1 MPAWADRSG
10 CAGQLFG
17 GFRPLFALCMA
28 LALSGP
34 AAAQTEAFDLVS
46 KTQFRVCAD
55 PANMPFSNK
64 DGQGFENKLAELF
77 AEKLGRELTYTW
89 FPQATGFVRQT
100 LRAGKC
106 DVIMGYAQGHELV
119 LNTNHYYVSSY
130 VLITPPGSD
139 LMDVDALSDPRL
151 QGRRLGVV
159 AGSPPATHL
168 ARNGLIGKSRPYP
181 LMVDRRHES
190 PAERMIEDLAAGEID
205 AAILWGP
212 IGGWF
217 AKELGADVHI
227 VPLLREET
235 APRMFF
241 RVTLGIRQGELAWKR
256 ELNSLIRRN
265 QAEIDMILASYGV
278 PIVETFGRAEGTE

>member
-1 MPAWADRSG
+1 MPAWAELG
-10 CAGQLFG
+10 AGGRGAVLAALIAV
-17 GFRPLFALCMA
+17 GFAW
-28 LALSGP
+28 P

-55 PANMPFSNK
+55 PANMPFSNRA
-64 DGQGFENKLAELF
+64 GEGFENKLAELF

-100 LRAGKC
+100 LRAGRC

-130 VLITPPGSD
+130 VLITAPGSP
-139 LMDVDALSDPRL
+139 LAEVDRLSDPRL
-151 QGRRLGVV
+151 ADSRLGVV

-168 ARNGLIGKSRPYP
+168 ARNGLIGKARPYP

-217 AKELGADVHI
+217 AKELGADVQI

-256 ELNSLIRRN
+256 QLNSLIRRN
-265 QAEIDMILASYGV
+265 QEEIDAILASFGV
-278 PIVETFGRAEGTE
+278 PLVEKFGRAEGSQ